1 MSVGLALLVSSA
13 AQAGAV
19 LHVDDDASLGG
30 DGSSW
35 ASAYKYLQD
44 ALAAETAAPTRK
56 APASA
61 SPGAGLPMAFV
72 PNEGQ
77 WDTPARFVAHR
88 GPMVARLEKD
98 AIVLQLATRH
108 ENGQGKGVV
117 VRLAFEGAAE
127 DVAIT
132 GQQRQPGRYNFFLSS
147 DRSQWRTDVPAYGQ
161 VLYRGLYDG
170 VDLRVRD
177 EAGRLEY
184 DLVLAPG
191 ADLSQVTVRGEGIDG
206 LDIDAEG
213 SLVMQTALGPITQ
226 KPPIAWYELPSGERH
241 PVESRFCTF
250 DERTFG
256 FEVPGSDS
264 KHTLVIDPPLE
275 WSTFLGGDDNGDG
288 VWALEVDALGIVTV
302 GGWAFSTDFPTTPGA
317 YDETFNPP
325 YSMFVARLD
334 PEQVGDDQLLWS
346 TFIGG
351 RGEKLLFDLATDD
364 SGIVTVVGMT
374 TASDFPTTSGA
385 YDTTHN
391 GAYDA
396 FALRLDPDQVGVDQ
410 LLWSTYLGGLLDDW
424 AADVDVNDAGAVI
437 VSGFTF
443 SDSFPTTK
451 GAYDT
456 SFNGGDQDAF
466 VARLDPEQIGDA
478 QLVWSTFLGGTG
490 REGSAF
496 DPLALGTDSMGVVV
510 DDLGVVTVSGG
521 TTSSD
526 FPTTPG
532 AYDTSYNGG
541 GGDGFVSRLSA
552 DGSTLVWSTYLGGSS
567 GQEPGWALVVDAAG
581 VVTTVGYTWSH
592 NFPTTDGAYDR
603 DHDASN
609 DGFVAR
615 LDPSLVGPA
624 QLVYSTFIGGAS
636 WDPVFDI
643 ALDSSGVVTAAGATN
658 SPNFPTTPYAYDPSH
673 NGGDDG
679 FVFRLS
685 PDGSGADDLLYST
698 YLGGSNF
705 DAAVSLALHGPDD
718 VIVGGWTQSA
728 DFPTTSGAYDEI
740 FPGTQAGFVVK
751 LHLTPCPWDCNLP
764 RDGQVNVSDFLALLS
779 QWGNVGSS
787 CDIDGG
793 GVGVTDFLALLAW
806 WGPCP

>member
-1 MSVGLALLVSSA
+1 
-13 AQAGAV
+13 
-19 LHVDDDASLGG
+19 
-30 DGSSW
+30 
-35 ASAYKYLQD
+35 
-44 ALAAETAAPTRK
+44 
-56 APASA
+56 
-61 SPGAGLPMAFV
+61 
-72 PNEGQ
+72 
-77 WDTPARFVAHR
+77 
-88 GPMVARLEKD
+88 
-98 AIVLQLATRH
+98 
-108 ENGQGKGVV
+108 
-117 VRLAFEGAAE
+117 
-127 DVAIT
+127 
-132 GQQRQPGRYNFFLSS
+132 
-147 DRSQWRTDVPAYGQ
+147 
-161 VLYRGLYDG
+161 
-170 VDLRVRD
+170 
-177 EAGRLEY
+177 
-184 DLVLAPG
+184 
-191 ADLSQVTVRGEGIDG
+191 
-206 LDIDAEG
+206 
-213 SLVMQTALGPITQ
+213 
-226 KPPIAWYELPSGERH
+226 
-241 PVESRFCTF
+241 
-250 DERTFG
+250 
-256 FEVPGSDS
+256 
-264 KHTLVIDPPLE
+264 
-275 WSTFLGGDDNGDG
+275 
-288 VWALEVDALGIVTV
+288 
-302 GGWAFSTDFPTTPGA
+302 
-317 YDETFNPP
+317 
-325 YSMFVARLD
+325 
-334 PEQVGDDQLLWS
+334 LWS

-424 AADVDVNDAGAVI
+424 PADVDVNDAGAVI